1 MISTVGI
8 VGAGQMGGGI
18 ANLFARHGYRMLLC
32 DRDEGQLARAV
43 AAVRSDLARHPP
55 AEAAADEVVARI
67 TVTSSIDT
75 FAAADFVVEAVPED
89 ERLKREVFRQLDAVV
104 RPGVIL
110 ATNTSAIP
118 IASIAAATGRPDRV
132 IGMHFMHPVP
142 VMPLVEVIR
151 GAATSEATFAVTAG
165 LVAGLGKEM
174 AVARDLPGFIVNRI
188 LIPMINE
195 AVFALEDGVA
205 TAEDIDKAMRLG
217 TNQPM
222 GPLALADFI
231 GIDTVLAIAG
241 VLHERFGD
249 PKYRPCP
256 RLERM
261 VAAGE
266 LGRKSGRGF
275 FTY

>member
-1 MISTVGI
+1 
-8 VGAGQMGGGI
+8 
-18 ANLFARHGYRMLLC
+18 MLLC

-261 VAAGE
+261 VAAGQ

>member
-1 MISTVGI
+1 MISIVGI
-8 VGAGQMGGGI
+8 VGAGQMGSGI
-18 ANLFARHGYRMLLC
+18 ANLFARHGYRVLLC
-32 DRDEGQLARAV
+32 DHDGRQLELAV
-43 AAVRSDLARHPP
+43 AAIRASLARRPP
-55 AEAAADEVVARI
+55 AGSTPDGTMALI
-67 TVTSSIDT
+67 TPTRSID
-75 FAAADFVVEAVPED
+75 AISGADFVVEAVTE
-89 ERLKREVFRQLDAVV
+89 EEGLKREIFRQLDTIV

-110 ATNTSAIP
+110 ATNTSSIP
-118 IASIAAATGRPDRV
+118 ITTIAAATDRPGRV

-142 VMPLVEVIR
+142 IMPLVEVIR
-151 GAATSEATFAVTAG
+151 GAATGDDTFAVTAG

-205 TAEDIDKAMRLG
+205 TADDIDKAIRLG

-231 GIDTVLAIAG
+231 GIDTVLAIAR
-241 VLHERFGD
+241 VLHERFDD

-256 RLERM
+256 LLEQM
-261 VAAGE
+261 VAAGH
-266 LGRKSGRGF
+266 LGRKTGRGF